1 MNEHAQETSHK
12 SSTTIK
18 EWAPDDRPRE
28 KLLSKGKETL
38 SDSELLAI
46 LLHTGSGKKTAVD
59 LAKEIL
65 QNCNNSIG
73 HLSKQSL
80 ESLMKIKGIGKAKAI
95 TIIAALELGRRRQA
109 TTVLND
115 NKVNKS
121 GDIAQFLRAI
131 FRDHQREIFAV
142 VFLNARNTIIHH
154 EIINS
159 GGITATVVDPRLI
172 FQRSLE
178 LKAVKIILCHNHP
191 SGNLN
196 PSSQDDLLTERI
208 VKAGKIM
215 DIQVVDHIIV
225 SEEGYYSF
233 ADNGKI

>member
-1 MNEHAQETSHK
+1 MNEPTKETSNK

-18 EWAPDDRPRE
+18 QWAPDDRPRE
-28 KLLSKGKETL
+28 KLLAKGKEAL

-46 LLHTGSGKKTAVD
+46 LLQTGSGKKTAVD
-59 LAKEIL
+59 LAKEML
-65 QNCNNSIG
+65 QNCSNNIG
-73 HLSKQSL
+73 QLSKQSL

-95 TIIAALELGRRRQA
+95 TIIAAMELGRRRQA
-109 TTVLND
+109 ATILND
-115 NKVNKS
+115 NKVSKS
-121 GDIAQFLRAI
+121 RDIAEFLRAI
-131 FRDHQREIFAV
+131 FRDHSREIFVV
-142 VFLNARNTIIHH
+142 VFLNAKNTMIHH

-159 GGITATVVDPRLI
+159 GGITSTVVDSRLI
-172 FQRSLE
+172 FQRALE
-178 LKAVKIILCHNHP
+178 LRSVKIILCHNHP

-196 PSSQDDLLTERI
+196 PSSQDDLLTERM

>member
-1 MNEHAQETSHK
+1 MNEQAQESFNK
-12 SSTTIK
+12 SSTIK
-18 EWAPDDRPRE
+18 QWAPDDRPRE
-28 KLLSKGKETL
+28 KLFAKGKEAL

-46 LLHTGSGKKTAVD
+46 LIQTGSGKKTAVD

-65 QNCNNSIG
+65 HNCSNNIG
-73 HLSKQSL
+73 ELSKQSL
-80 ESLMKIKGIGKAKAI
+80 ETLMKIKGIGKAKAI
-95 TIIAALELGRRRQA
+95 TIMAALELGRRRQA
-109 TTVLND
+109 TVSLNN
-115 NKVNKS
+115 NKVKKS
-121 GDIAQFLRAI
+121 NDIAEFLRAT

-154 EIINS
+154 EIINT
-159 GGITATVVDPRLI
+159 GGITATIVDPRLI
-172 FQRSLE
+172 FQRALE

-196 PSSQDDLLTERI
+196 PSAQDDYLTDRI
-208 VKAGKIM
+208 ANAGKIM